1 MYYSE
6 NNKVAL
12 DSIYKQ
18 LGKDNLLRELNSVQ
32 KQLCENYVARY
43 IIDRINTIGYYNA
56 DYILTEVHLEDSN
69 VSFTVKSSITGETK
83 VVSGP
88 ILRDYLPN
96 GLGSLALS
104 CADDLVSDILYVA
117 YINHIKAFDEYVNNE
132 CMYAR
137 DLVNVVKA
145 VNTDEIAIYSFWMN
159 ALVLPKRLRDYLET
173 KLKFRYFN
181 EVLVDN
187 IKKVLNVSEVDTNF
201 LEMCKTNN
209 VKFIKD
215 IRKKLISV
223 TDPDMRFEI
232 AGRLVTFTELYD
244 GLSNHGAIDLN
255 IMANAS
261 LKKAVYVHAPNG
273 DRLATLRERSSC
285 VKELFKKDI
294 YFLAPDK
301 REKLLYF
308 VWACYGNDNLI
319 SKFSKLKSSDITS
332 NEVWEV
338 LFPAIQYLRSSE
350 FLKVDILKLQEG
362 LKEIQY
368 PESAEDEIDNKD
380 FREMLEKTYNGYRDR
395 RDSYSVMIQDICRK
409 ALKKNRIL
417 SDKQISVVKK
427 AYESLIKNEDNTYNK
442 YDSSIEEKIKEL
454 LDFYD
459 YDSKSFN
466 YKILTQVLANKRCSI
481 KQLNIINDIYDKYLE
496 RKDDIIEVD
505 AIDDSVSYSKESE
518 IIEDDA
524 DTEVE
529 YSGDKIEIPDIEELW
544 G

>member
-1 MYYSE
+1 M
-6 NNKVAL
+6 
-12 DSIYKQ
+12 
-18 LGKDNLLRELNSVQ
+18 Q

-43 IIDRINTIGYYNA
+43 IIDRINTIGYYNT

-69 VSFTVKSSITGETK
+69 VSFTVKSNITGETK

-132 CMYAR
+132 YMYAR

-145 VNTDEIAIYSFWMN
+145 VNTNEIAIYSFWMN

-187 IKKVLNVSEVDTNF
+187 IKKVLNVNEVDTNF

-223 TDPDMRFEI
+223 TDPDMRFEL
-232 AGRLVTFTELYD
+232 ASRLVTFTELYD

-362 LKEIQY
+362 LKEIQ
-368 PESAEDEIDNKD
+368 
-380 FREMLEKTYNGYRDR
+380 
-395 RDSYSVMIQDICRK
+395 
-409 ALKKNRIL
+409 
-417 SDKQISVVKK
+417 
-427 AYESLIKNEDNTYNK
+427 
-442 YDSSIEEKIKEL
+442 
-454 LDFYD
+454 
-459 YDSKSFN
+459 
-466 YKILTQVLANKRCSI
+466 
-481 KQLNIINDIYDKYLE
+481 
-496 RKDDIIEVD
+496 
-505 AIDDSVSYSKESE
+505 
-518 IIEDDA
+518 
-524 DTEVE
+524 
-529 YSGDKIEIPDIEELW
+529 
-544 G
+544 